1 MCEYTNN
8 KTSKL
13 WKLIFFGLQTLV
25 GKQLE
30 IEPNKI
36 KPEVDFG
43 KELRADSLDVTSLV
57 IAIEDE
63 FEMNINDKVAGQIR
77 TVQDALN

>member
-8 KTSKL
+8 KIYKL

-30 IEPNKI
+30 MEPNKI
-36 KPEVDFG
+36 KLEVNFG
-43 KELRADSLDVTSLV
+43 KELGADSLDVT
-57 IAIEDE
+57 
-63 FEMNINDKVAGQIR
+63 
-77 TVQDALN
+77 